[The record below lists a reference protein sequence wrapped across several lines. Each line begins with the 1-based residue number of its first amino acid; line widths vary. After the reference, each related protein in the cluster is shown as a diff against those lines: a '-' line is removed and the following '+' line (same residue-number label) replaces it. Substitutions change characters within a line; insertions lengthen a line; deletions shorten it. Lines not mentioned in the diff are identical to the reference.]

1 MIVVDA
7 SCAVEVLFGTD
18 RSEEIRSIIT
28 DDGDPVAPHLLDA
41 EVAGV
46 IRQHL
51 LTERIDATAAM
62 QAIDALALWPLQRFG
77 HVGLLSRTWELRNN
91 VRTWDAFYV
100 ALAEVLD
107 APLLTG
113 DARLAKAPG
122 IQCDVRLV

>member
-1 MIVVDA
+1 
-7 SCAVEVLFGTD
+7 
-18 RSEEIRSIIT
+18 
-28 DDGDPVAPHLLDA
+28 
-41 EVAGV
+41 
-46 IRQHL
+46 
-51 LTERIDATAAM
+51 
-62 QAIDALALWPLQRFG
+62 
-77 HVGLLSRTWELRNN
+77 VGLLSRTWELRNN